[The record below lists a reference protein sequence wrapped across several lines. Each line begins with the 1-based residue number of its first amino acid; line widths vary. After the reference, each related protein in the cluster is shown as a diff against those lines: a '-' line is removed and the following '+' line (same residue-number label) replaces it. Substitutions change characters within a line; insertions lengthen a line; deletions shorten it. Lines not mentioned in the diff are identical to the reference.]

1 MIPEINTRLI
11 AVRGKLRRSIVLN
24 TNVIYEVCA
33 ILVLIILVRLSILD
47 VVFLER
53 AMACRKIPDYL
64 KSTAVGFHASFPM
77 HIVTPSSQTTCLWT
91 LASLFRD

>member
-33 ILVLIILVRLSILD
+33 ILVPIILVRLSILD
-47 VVFLER
+47 IVFLER

-64 KSTAVGFHASFPM
+64 KSTAVGFPHIFHYAYSNKFSDNLPMDSRISFP
-77 HIVTPSSQTTCLWT
+77 
-91 LASLFRD
+91 